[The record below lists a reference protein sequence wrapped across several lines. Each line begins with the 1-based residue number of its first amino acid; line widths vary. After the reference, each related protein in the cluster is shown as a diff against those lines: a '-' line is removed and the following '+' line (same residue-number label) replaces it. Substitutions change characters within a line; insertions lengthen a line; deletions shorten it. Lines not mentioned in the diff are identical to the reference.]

1 MALITQLLDLP
12 VRELENKLKNRKIAD
27 LQDSLAYYE
36 KRIEDEDSFWAGDD
50 SRLPQVGILLD
61 VGDQTIQ
68 LRRVTKAIQAE
79 IASR

>member
-27 LQDSLAYYE
+27 LQESLAYYE
-36 KRIEDEDSFWAGDD
+36 KRIEDEDSFWANDN
-50 SRLPQVGILLD
+50 SRLPHEGILMD
-61 VGDQTIQ
+61 VGDQTLQ